1 MKTRYRHIITG
12 STDSKPQDIL
22 GGILADDMGLG
33 KTLAIISSI
42 VASLPHLEESA
53 DELSNTP
60 LTLTKST
67 LVIVPSV
74 CEYDAIRVYF

>member
-1 MKTRYRHIITG
+1 MKIRYRHIITG
-12 STDSKPQDIL
+12 STSPIPQDIL

-42 VASLPHLEESA
+42 VASLSPRKKSA
-53 DELSNTP
+53 DEQPNTS

-67 LVIVPSV
+67 LVIVPSI
-74 CEYDAIRVYF
+74 C

>member
-1 MKTRYRHIITG
+1 MKIRYRHIITG
-12 STDSKPQDIL
+12 STSPTPQDIL

-42 VASLPHLEESA
+42 VASLSHRKEST
-53 DELSNTP
+53 DEQPNTP

-74 CEYDAIRVYF
+74 C

>member
-12 STDSKPQDIL
+12 STDSTPQDTL

-42 VASLPHLEESA
+42 VASLTHLKESA
-53 DELSNTP
+53 DELPNTP

-74 CEYDAIRVYF
+74 CEYGAIKR